1 MISIIQGIP
10 NHIYF
15 NLIDL
20 VDIDLVKLFL
30 LNKNIDN
37 INVIPK
43 KTIVSTIVFIEYLL
57 YLLLTALKNDRVMTK
72 IILQI
77 YAKELKIHSNHF
89 GMKKN
94 LCTGK
99 TNKPFDGFRKG
110 TDIVKDITQV
120 LKQSDEDYVSVQELM
135 ASVFM

>member
-1 MISIIQGIP
+1 MASRILRLS
-10 NHIYF
+10 
-15 NLIDL
+15 
-20 VDIDLVKLFL
+20 VLFA
-30 LNKNIDN
+30 NN

-99 TNKPFDGFRKG
+99 TDKPFYGFRKG
-110 TDIVKDITQV
+110 TDIVIDITQA